1 MLTEIDIIKVEPYW
15 NVKCYKMNKSG
26 IMQMIKVEPYWNVKV
41 GYTFHDEVSERIKVE
56 PYWNVKKKQ
65 VGTLIL

>member
-1 MLTEIDIIKVEPYW
+1 MQDLKQWYLKV
-15 NVKCYKMNKSG
+15 K
-26 IMQMIKVEPYWNVKV
+26 IKVEPYWNVKV

>member
-1 MLTEIDIIKVEPYW
+1 MIL
-15 NVKCYKMNKSG
+15 NVDNDEK
-26 IMQMIKVEPYWNVKV
+26 IKVEPYWNVKV